1 MCHYYQTLSFNKKTV
16 LLLIPD
22 DISIQFS
29 CKFFNMTSQNSKV
42 ASLIKAR
49 IVLIESLLIIKINT
63 KTVITLLMITMIMMM
78 LIYQMIMI
86 K

>member
-1 MCHYYQTLSFNKKTV
+1 
-16 LLLIPD
+16 
-22 DISIQFS
+22 
-29 CKFFNMTSQNSKV
+29 MTSQNSKV